1 MTIDIEQ
8 LILEVDTD
16 NSGLIEFDEFETMLS
31 AQ

>member
-31 AQ
+31 S